1 MSRHRSSVGL
11 RWPSKRIAALHRLPI
26 RLVLAA
32 RCALRCAPMAAR
44 SLRHL
49 IRDATLALTFALAM
63 LTAPSARAHG
73 PTPQKI
79 DEAVEIA
86 AAPAAVWALV
96 GDFGSLARWNP
107 RLKASE
113 ADQGNAVGSK
123 RSLTFDQGAGI
134 SEELDEHL
142 PAEMS
147 MSYRSGRTI
156 DTKVLAVGSYSA
168 RLRVVPA
175 GSGSRLEWRARA
187 YRADTGNEP
196 ATGLDDA
203 AAVQALRD
211 FMLPAL
217 HAAKK
222 KLEDKQN

>member
-1 MSRHRSSVGL
+1 MTTRPTCPLPTQRCHLGGL
-11 RWPSKRIAALHRLPI
+11 LVPTTL
-26 RLVLAA
+26 LVL
-32 RCALRCAPMAAR
+32 
-44 SLRHL
+44 
-49 IRDATLALTFALAM
+49 TL
-63 LTAPSARAHG
+63 LTAPPVRAHG

-107 RLKASE
+107 RLKAS
-113 ADQGNAVGSK
+113 AATQGNAVGSM
-123 RSLTFDQGAGI
+123 RTLDLTQGASV

-147 MSYRSGRTI
+147 MSYRSGRVM
-156 DTKVLAVGSYSA
+156 DAKALPVGSYSA
-168 RLRVVPA
+168 RLRVVA
-175 GSGSRLEWRARA
+175 AVSGSRLEWRARA

-196 ATGLDDA
+196 APGLDDA

-211 FMLPAL
+211 LMLPAL
-217 HAAKK
+217 QAAKK
-222 KLEDKQN
+222 QLEARSQ

>member
-1 MSRHRSSVGL
+1 
-11 RWPSKRIAALHRLPI
+11 
-26 RLVLAA
+26 
-32 RCALRCAPMAAR
+32 MA
-44 SLRHL
+44 
-49 IRDATLALTFALAM
+49 FALAV

-96 GDFGSLARWNP
+96 GDFGSLSRWNP

-123 RSLTFDQGAGI
+123 RSLTFDQGAGV

-156 DTKVLAVGSYSA
+156 DTKVLPVGSYSA

-196 ATGLDDA
+196 AAGLDDA